1 MTSPNIAP
9 KDRFDWALHVESH
22 ARMHEG
28 DPRSFAEL
36 PLAEKLGREAMLGCV
51 ELPDEIASIKQELTV
66 FQSELDFNGLAE
78 DR

>member
-1 MTSPNIAP
+1 MISPNIAP
-9 KDRFDWALHVESH
+9 NDRFDWALHVESH
-22 ARMHEG
+22 ARMHNG

-36 PLAEKLGREAMLGCV
+36 SLAEKLGRGALLGCV
-51 ELPDEIASIKQELTV
+51 ALPDVVNEIKGELTV